1 MAQTSSMM
9 QEVMALLNLGKE
21 WVLRAGWLNHLDGLP
36 THTLP
41 QEPRL
46 AQSRTQG
53 TKIPSLTC
61 VL

>member
-1 MAQTSSMM
+1 MM